1 MATSIP
7 YCQTIHLDASTRK
20 SGAQIFNF
28 IVEHWDLRLRRLT
41 RRSSRRATR
50 PQLTTC
56 STPNRPLPATPRAT
70 LAASVTILPI
80 SMASPTFSAVAP
92 KAMVGYIIYLN
103 GTPITWSSRK
113 LKITPQSSAEAETA
127 AACNACKAMT
137 YIRNILATLGLTV
150 DTPIEVV
157 TDNEAL
163 RLSVR
168 QPGVTQRTRHYES
181 WMQYCRELQLRLVI
195 DMIWTSTENMIA
207 DALTKALDK
216 TKFIKFRSQMVTDVR
231 EGATSEARE

>member
-1 MATSIP
+1 MSDPTPEGWAAAIGVLCYLYSARFLGLVYMRCGKRVLRVWT
-7 YCQTIHLDASTRK
+7 DASY
-20 SGAQIFNF
+20 GI
-28 IVEHWDLRLRRLT
+28 
-41 RRSSRRATR
+41 
-50 PQLTTC
+50 
-56 STPNRPLPATPRAT
+56 
-70 LAASVTILPI
+70 
-80 SMASPTFSAVAP
+80 P
-92 KAMVGYIIYLN
+92 KAMAGYIIYLN